1 MQHDVIVIGAGP
13 AGLAAAAYTLQQRL
27 PTLMIAPDLG
37 GRARFRLRLPWV
49 PERQTMFGEQLVEQ
63 LYDQIFTAPQMRRHL
78 DMVEQIFVRN
88 DRFHVLTREG
98 DVFQAS
104 AVIVASGFT
113 ARSLGVPG
121 ERRLMG
127 SGVTYSA
134 TSHAPLFM
142 DRRVIVVGSD
152 HRALQAVAQL
162 SALARHVTL
171 IVPDTT
177 DVGSSPLGR
186 RLLTDARVT
195 VLPHHTLVEILG
207 DSVVSGVMVMAPDG
221 QSQPVQA
228 DGVFIEMGLTADTDF
243 VGTLVDR
250 APNGQI
256 KVDQRCATRAP
267 GLFAAGDVTNTGH
280 AEQILIA
287 LGEGA
292 KAGLSACAYVLEQ

>member
-1 MQHDVIVIGAGP
+1 MQRDVIVIGAGP

-63 LYDQIFTAPQMRRHL
+63 LYDQIFTAPQIRRHL
-78 DMVEQIFVRN
+78 DIVEQVFVRN
-88 DRFHVLTREG
+88 DTFHVLTREG
-98 DVFQAS
+98 DVFQAR
-104 AVIVASGFT
+104 AVIVASGVT

-121 ERRLMG
+121 EQRLMG

-177 DVGSSPLGR
+177 DVGSSALGR

-221 QSQPVQA
+221 QSQSVQA

-280 AEQILIA
+280 TEQILIA

>member
-1 MQHDVIVIGAGP
+1 MQRDVIVIGAGP

-63 LYDQIFTAPQMRRHL
+63 LHDQIFTAPQIRRHL
-78 DMVEQIFVRN
+78 DIVEQVFVRN

-104 AVIVASGFT
+104 AVIVASGVT

-127 SGVTYSA
+127 CGVTYSA
-134 TSHAPLFM
+134 TSHAPLFVE
-142 DRRVIVVGSD
+142 RRVIVVGSD
-152 HRALQAVAQL
+152 RRALQAVAQL
-162 SALARHVTL
+162 SALARHVIL
-171 IVPDTT
+171 VVPDTT

-207 DSVVSGVMVMAPDG
+207 ESVVSGVMVMAPDG
-221 QSQPVQA
+221 QSQSVQA

-280 AEQILIA
+280 TEQILIA

>member
-1 MQHDVIVIGAGP
+1 MQRDVIVIGAGP

-49 PERQTMFGEQLVEQ
+49 AERQTMFGEQLVEQ
-63 LYDQIFTAPQMRRHL
+63 LHDQIFTVPQIRRHL
-78 DMVEQIFVRN
+78 DIVEQVFVRN

-104 AVIVASGFT
+104 AVIVASGVT

-127 SGVTYSA
+127 CGVTYSA
-134 TSHAPLFM
+134 TSHAPLFVE
-142 DRRVIVVGSD
+142 RRVIVVGSD
-152 HRALQAVAQL
+152 RRALQAVAQL

-292 KAGLSACAYVLEQ
+292 KAGLSACGYVLEQ

>member
-78 DMVEQIFVRN
+78 DMVEQVFVRN

-104 AVIVASGFT
+104 AVIVASGVT

-186 RLLTDARVT
+186 RLLADARVT
-195 VLPHHTLVEILG
+195 VLTHHTVVEILG
-207 DSVVSGVMVMAPDG
+207 DTVVSGVMVMAPDG
-221 QSQPVQA
+221 QSQSVQA
-228 DGVFIEMGLTADTDF
+228 DGVFIEMGLTAHTDF
-243 VGTLVDR
+243 VDTLVDR

-256 KVDQRCATRAP
+256 KIDQRCATRTH